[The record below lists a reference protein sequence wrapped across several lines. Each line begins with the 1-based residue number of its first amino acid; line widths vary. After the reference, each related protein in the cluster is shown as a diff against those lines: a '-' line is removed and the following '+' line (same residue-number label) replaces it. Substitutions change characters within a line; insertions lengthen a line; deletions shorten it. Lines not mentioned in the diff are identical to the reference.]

1 MKKRL
6 LFVLCLGVL
15 LVGCGKKEEPA
26 PKAEETKPKFESQI
40 NKDEIIDNTE
50 NDNDIKSTESNIIE
64 SSLSGSG
71 WDDLGQEELSQD
83 SIDYVYINGDVVSAS
98 DFLIP
103 DEAYLYS
110 YLANYTR
117 SEGIIQVNDTVFSEY
132 TDESKFYEC
141 ANTDGLTTYDIK
153 FETFSMKYDITYE
166 AGKFTN
172 AVITVT
178 SDMENCPD
186 FYIVDKNDRKWFI
199 TDSLVFDTAK

>member
-26 PKAEETKPKFESQI
+26 SQVEETKPKFESQL
-40 NKDEIIDNTE
+40 NKDEIVDNTTK
-50 NDNDIKSTESNIIE
+50 NDNKSTESNSIE
-64 SSLSGSG
+64 SSLSGSN

-83 SIDYVYINGDVVSAS
+83 SIDYIYINGDVVSAS

-103 DEAYLYS
+103 DESYLYS

-117 SEGIIQVNDTVFSEY
+117 SGGIIQVNDTAFSEY

-141 ANTDGLTTYDIK
+141 ANTNGLTTYDIK

-172 AVITVT
+172 AVITVS

-186 FYIVDKNDRKWFI
+186 FYIVDNNSKKWFI
-199 TDSLVFDTAK
+199 TDSLVFNTSK